1 LEPVLI
7 GIAGGTGS
15 GKTSVALKIKSYFL
29 AERVELIHHDCYY
42 YDHSGLDKPARA
54 RINYDHPAAF
64 ETDLLIRHLDALK
77 AGREIIM
84 PRYDY
89 ESHSRLAEGTPIA
102 PADIYLLEGILVLEN
117 EELRRRMDIRI
128 YIDADPDE
136 RFIRR
141 LQRDIR
147 SRERTVASIIDQY
160 LGTVRPMHLR
170 FVEPSKRYA
179 DIIVPEGAHNAVA
192 IDLLAVKIRDIL
204 DRRARG
210 EAPQGGAADPAA
222 GGSP

>member
-1 LEPVLI
+1 MAAVLI

-15 GKTSVALKIKSYFL
+15 GKTSVALKLKSLFPD
-29 AERVELIHHDCYY
+29 ERVEIVHHDSYY
-42 YDHSGLDKPARA
+42 LDHNHLSPAERN

-64 ETDLLIRHLDALK
+64 ETELLIRHLDALK
-77 AGREIIM
+77 AGECVEQ

-89 ESHSRLAEGTPIA
+89 ETHTRLPQGTPTG
-102 PADIYLLEGILVLEN
+102 PANILLLEGILVLESA
-117 EELRRRMDIRI
+117 ELRRRMDIRI

-147 SRERTVASIIDQY
+147 SRERTVSSIIDQY

-204 DRRARG
+204 DRRARD
-210 EAPQGGAADPAA
+210 EAPPRGAADPAA

>member
-1 LEPVLI
+1 MEPVLI

-54 RINYDHPAAF
+54 RINFDHPAAF

-77 AGREIIM
+77 AGQEIIV

-89 ESHSRLAEGTPIA
+89 ESHSRLPQGTPLS

-117 EELRRRMDIRI
+117 AELRRRMDIRI

-147 SRERTVASIIDQY
+147 QRDRTLGSIIGQY
-160 LGTVRPMHLR
+160 QETVRPMHLR

-179 DIIVPEGAHNAVA
+179 DLIIPEGAHNEVA
-192 IDLLAVKIRDIL
+192 IDLLVVKIRDVL
-204 DRRARG
+204 AQREAAQNRTGDADRNQKG
-210 EAPQGGAADPAA
+210 EGA
-222 GGSP
+222 